1 MKRFVRTMFL
11 SVLFS
16 AVLSAACAFAQSV
29 APMAGTVKENVSGK
43 WAGSFEMTAP
53 DGSVQHDTAVM
64 ILKQDGSVVT
74 GSVGQTED
82 KQTEISNGKA
92 DGPQI
97 QFTMD
102 THHGMSMVFHLRT
115 ENDHLKGDAEGAT
128 SGGNVSAK
136 VDVSR
141 VNGYMSTTTSPSQ
154 ELFDEVSHMDSVL
167 FTAFNNRDLDKLK
180 TLFTEDLEFYHDRGG
195 LTSYQQTIDS
205 FKRTFEGSTKMRRE
219 LVEDSLE
226 VYPIKNYGAVEVGI
240 HRFYSTDP
248 GQKEK
253 LTATAKFVHVWQKK
267 NSEWKISRVVSYD
280 HR

>member
-1 MKRFVRTMFL
+1 MKRLLRTMFM
-11 SVLFS
+11 SVLLS
-16 AVLSAACAFAQSV
+16 AVLSAACGFAQSA

-74 GSVGQTED
+74 GSVGQSED
-82 KQTEISNGKA
+82 KQTEISDGKV

-102 THHGMSMVFHLRT
+102 THHGMSMIFHLRL
-115 ENDHLKGDAEGAT
+115 ENDHLKGDAEDAT
-128 SGGNVSAK
+128 PGGKVSAK
-136 VDVSR
+136 VDAAR
-141 VNGYMSTTTSPSQ
+141 VNGHMGPTISPSQ
-154 ELFDEVSHMDSVL
+154 ELFDEVSHMDSIL
-167 FTAFNNRDLDKLK
+167 FNAFNRRDLDTLK

-195 LTSYQQTIDS
+195 LTSYQQTVDS
-205 FKRTFEGSTKMRRE
+205 FKRTFEGSTTVRRE
-219 LVEDSLE
+219 LVEGSLE
-226 VYPIKNYGAVEVGI
+226 VYPIKDYGAVEIGV

-267 NSEWKISRVVSYD
+267 NGEWKISRVVSYD